1 MIYIYLTQGTHMSKI
16 KTGACNICGTLN
28 TEYLR
33 CNCANKT
40 LLDLSPITPEDR
52 EESFEL
58 TGEYL
63 SDTKIALMKLR
74 PIQIEKGGSTSYY
87 DLPPNPTTLQD
98 LIEYRNMNGSI
109 KDIFKAC
116 YRLGQKDGMSDI
128 DDVTKMAYYS
138 LRELGRLKGTKDYL
152 ALASAIIGN
161 QNKPNNKES

>member
-1 MIYIYLTQGTHMSKI
+1 MTSKI
-16 KTGACNICGTLN
+16 KTGTCTTCGILN
-28 TEYLR
+28 TENLR

-40 LLDLSPITPEDR
+40 LLDLSPVTSEDR
-52 EESFEL
+52 EEAFIA

-63 SDTKIALMKLR
+63 RTIDSEFKS
-74 PIQIEKGGSTSYY
+74 KGGSTSYY
-87 DLPPNPTTLQD
+87 DLPSNPTTLQD

-128 DDVTKMAYYS
+128 DDVTKMVYYS

-152 ALASAIIGN
+152 SLANNVIGN
-161 QNKPNNKES
+161 QNKPNNKET

>member
-1 MIYIYLTQGTHMSKI
+1 MTSKH
-16 KTGACNICGTLN
+16 KTGTCNKCGTLN
-28 TEYLR
+28 TENIR

-40 LLDLSPITPEDR
+40 LLDLSPIGPEFR
-52 EESFEL
+52 EEFFES
-58 TGEYL
+58 TGQYL
-63 SDTKIALMKLR
+63 ADADIVFMKLGSS
-74 PIQIEKGGSTSYY
+74 PVEKGGSTSYY

-116 YRLGQKDGMSDI
+116 YRLGQKDGMTDI

-152 ALASAIIGN
+152 SLASNIIGN

>member
-1 MIYIYLTQGTHMSKI
+1 MTSKI
-16 KTGACNICGTLN
+16 KTGTCTTCGTLN
-28 TEYLR
+28 TENLR

-40 LLDLSPITPEDR
+40 LLDLSPVTSEDR
-52 EESFEL
+52 YAAFTA

-63 SDTKIALMKLR
+63 RTIDSEFKS
-74 PIQIEKGGSTSYY
+74 KGGSTSYY
-87 DLPPNPTTLQD
+87 DLPSNPTTLQD

-152 ALASAIIGN
+152 SLANNIIGN
-161 QNKPNNKES
+161 QNKPNNKET

>member
-1 MIYIYLTQGTHMSKI
+1 MSKI
-16 KTGACNICGTLN
+16 KTGTCSQCGTYN
-28 TEYLR
+28 SENIR

-40 LLDLSPITPEDR
+40 LLDLSPVFSEDR
-52 EESFEL
+52 EEAFIA

-63 SDTKIALMKLR
+63 KTIDSEIMS
-74 PIQIEKGGSTSYY
+74 KGGSTSYY
-87 DLPPNPTTLQD
+87 DLPSNPTTLQD

-152 ALASAIIGN
+152 SLANNIIGN
-161 QNKPNNKES
+161 QNKPNNKET

>member
-1 MIYIYLTQGTHMSKI
+1 MTF
-16 KTGACNICGTLN
+16 KTGTCNKCGTLN
-28 TEYLR
+28 TENIR

-40 LLDLSPITPEDR
+40 LLDLSPIEPEFR
-52 EESFEL
+52 EEAFESTGQYL
-58 TGEYL
+58 TDVELRGLLITNLL
-63 SDTKIALMKLR
+63 SSS
-74 PIQIEKGGSTSYY
+74 PEKGGSTSYY

-116 YRLGQKDGMSDI
+116 YRLGQKDGMTDI

-152 ALASAIIGN
+152 SLASNIIGN

>member
-1 MIYIYLTQGTHMSKI
+1 MTSKI
-16 KTGACNICGTLN
+16 KTGTCNICGTLN
-28 TEYLR
+28 TENLR
-33 CNCANKT
+33 CSCANKT
-40 LLDLSPITPEDR
+40 LLDLLPTSPELR
-52 EESFEL
+52 EEAFES
-58 TGEYL
+58 TGQYL
-63 SDTKIALMKLR
+63 SDADIAFMRLG
-74 PIQIEKGGSTSYY
+74 PSQVEKGGSTSYY
-87 DLPPNPTTLQD
+87 DLPPNSTTLQD

-152 ALASAIIGN
+152 SLASNIIGN

>member
-1 MIYIYLTQGTHMSKI
+1 MTSKH
-16 KTGACNICGTLN
+16 KTGTCNKCGTLN
-28 TEYLR
+28 TENIR

-40 LLDLSPITPEDR
+40 LLDLSPIGPEFR
-52 EESFEL
+52 EETFES
-58 TGEYL
+58 TGQYL
-63 SDTKIALMKLR
+63 ADADIAFIKLGTS
-74 PIQIEKGGSTSYY
+74 PAEKGGSTSYY

-98 LIEYRNMNGSI
+98 LIEHRNMNGSI

-116 YRLGQKDGMSDI
+116 YRLGQKDGMTDI

-152 ALASAIIGN
+152 SLASNIIGN

>member
-1 MIYIYLTQGTHMSKI
+1 MTSKI
-16 KTGACNICGTLN
+16 KTGTCTTCGILN
-28 TEYLR
+28 TENLR

-40 LLDLSPITPEDR
+40 LLDLSPVTSEDR
-52 EESFEL
+52 EEAFESTGQYL
-58 TGEYL
+58 TD
-63 SDTKIALMKLR
+63 SDIALMKLS
-74 PIQIEKGGSTSYY
+74 PSQIEKGGSTSYY
-87 DLPPNPTTLQD
+87 DLPSNSTTLQD

-152 ALASAIIGN
+152 SLANNIIGN
-161 QNKPNNKES
+161 QNKPNNKET

>member
-1 MIYIYLTQGTHMSKI
+1 MTSKH
-16 KTGACNICGTLN
+16 KTGTCNKCGTLN
-28 TEYLR
+28 TENIR

-40 LLDLSPITPEDR
+40 LLDLSPIGPEFRD
-52 EESFEL
+52 EAFES
-58 TGEYL
+58 TGQYL
-63 SDTKIALMKLR
+63 ADADIAFMKLG
-74 PIQIEKGGSTSYY
+74 PSQVEKGGSTSYY

-116 YRLGQKDGMSDI
+116 YRLGQKDGMTDI

-152 ALASAIIGN
+152 SLASNIIGN